1 MIAKEYFE
9 ATGKRKAFFDFHAAN
24 SYIFRY
30 YIAIPALLGFLLAIF
45 SNRQPLSPGKKSL
58 TIILGI
64 LSVILVF
71 AKLWR
76 LFVWV
81 AE

>member
-45 SNRQPLSPGKKSL
+45 SNRQSLSPDKK
-58 TIILGI
+58 
-64 LSVILVF
+64 V
-71 AKLWR
+71 
-76 LFVWV
+76 
-81 AE
+81 